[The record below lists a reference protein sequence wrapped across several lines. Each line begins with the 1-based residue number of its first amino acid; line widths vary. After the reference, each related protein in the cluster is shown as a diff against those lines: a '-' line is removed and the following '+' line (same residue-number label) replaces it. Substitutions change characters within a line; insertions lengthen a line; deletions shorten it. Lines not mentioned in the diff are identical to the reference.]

1 MGRITDLQVTHVS
14 IVDKAANRRK
24 FLLMKSDDQQPNVE
38 QTVRVVKSDAA
49 EQILYGVVYEPLVK
63 DAHDDYMTADDIE
76 KAAHMFLKDYRQ
88 IDKQHDFVSQVGDVI
103 ESYISPV
110 DFTMGDELV
119 TKGTWVMAVKVDDET
134 WQAAQDGLF
143 TGFSLA
149 GYGNVEKAQE
159 TPQEPS
165 EDAQTEAG
173 FMKMMKQF
181 FRRLAKGEIKDD
193 IEASRPKNEM
203 SRAIFHFTDI
213 AEGELWRERPDVERI
228 RTAHQELG
236 DYINQ
241 FAASAVTKSEE
252 PQGEE
257 VMTMTK
263 EELQALVTD
272 TVAEAV
278 AKALDKEEEPK
289 EPASPQAEP
298 EVESVAETEAPQAEP
313 EQPTEQTELAKA
325 LERIAEL
332 EKQVDARPLPL
343 SSGAEVVKTETP
355 EKKSYLKFFG

>member
-24 FLLMKSDDQQPNVE
+24 FFLMKSDEQQPNVE
-38 QTVRVVKSDAA
+38 QVARVVKSDAA
-49 EQILYGVVYEPLVK
+49 EQILYGIVYEPLVK

-88 IDKQHDFVSQVGDVI
+88 IDKQHDFVSQPGEVI
-103 ESYISPV
+103 ESYIAPV
-110 DFTMGDELV
+110 DFTMNGETI

-134 WQAAQDGLF
+134 WQGAQKGEF

-159 TPQEPS
+159 P
-165 EDAQTEAG
+165 
-173 FMKMMKQF
+173 
-181 FRRLAKGEIKDD
+181 
-193 IEASRPKNEM
+193 
-203 SRAIFHFTDI
+203 
-213 AEGELWRERPDVERI
+213 V
-228 RTAHQELG
+228 
-236 DYINQ
+236 
-241 FAASAVTKSEE
+241 EE
-252 PQGEE
+252 PLTKEESTFFAKLKKFFAPLLEHEQVQKEQGEE

-278 AKALDKEEEPK
+278 AKALAKQETPE
-289 EPASPQAEP
+289 EPASPQDEP
-298 EVESVAETEAPQAEP
+298 EVEPVVEPEAPQAEL

-332 EKQVDARPLPL
+332 EKQVDARPVAF
-343 SSGAEVVKTETP
+343 SSGAEEVTKASDKP
-355 EKKSYLKFFG
+355 NYCKFV

>member
-24 FLLMKSDDQQPNVE
+24 FLLMKSDEQQPNVE

-88 IDKQHDFVSQVGDVI
+88 IDKQHDFVSQVGEVI

-165 EDAQTEAG
+165 EDVLTKEEST
-173 FMKMMKQF
+173 F
-181 FRRLAKGEIKDD
+181 FAKLK
-193 IEASRPKNEM
+193 K
-203 SRAIFHFTDI
+203 F
-213 AEGELWRERPDVERI
+213 
-228 RTAHQELG
+228 
-236 DYINQ
+236 
-241 FAASAVTKSEE
+241 FAPLLEHEQVQKE
-252 PQGEE
+252 QGEE

-263 EELQALVTD
+263 EELQTLVTD

-278 AKALDKEEEPK
+278 AKALAKQETPA
-289 EPASPQAEP
+289 EPASPQDEP
-298 EVESVAETEAPQAEP
+298 EAVAEDVVKEETPAEDT
-313 EQPTEQTELAKA
+313 TEQTELAKA

-332 EKQVDARPLPL
+332 EKQVDARPVAF
-343 SSGAEVVKTETP
+343 SSGAEEVMKASNKP
-355 EKKSYLKFFG
+355 NYCKFV

>member
-88 IDKQHDFVSQVGDVI
+88 IDKQHDFVSQVGEVI

-149 GYGNVEKAQE
+149 GYGNVEKA
-159 TPQEPS
+159 EPV
-165 EDAQTEAG
+165 EAPLT
-173 FMKMMKQF
+173 KEESTF
-181 FRRLAKGEIKDD
+181 FTKLKK
-193 IEASRPKNEM
+193 
-203 SRAIFHFTDI
+203 F
-213 AEGELWRERPDVERI
+213 
-228 RTAHQELG
+228 
-236 DYINQ
+236 
-241 FAASAVTKSEE
+241 FAPLLEHEQVQKE
-252 PQGEE
+252 QGEE

-263 EELQALVTD
+263 DELQTLVTE

-278 AKALDKEEEPK
+278 AKALAKEEDPK
-289 EPASPQAEP
+289 EPASPQVEP
-298 EVESVAETEAPQAEP
+298 EVAPEAEPEAPQAEP

-332 EKQVDARPLPL
+332 EKQVDARPVAF
-343 SSGAEVVKTETP
+343 SSGAEEVTKASDKP
-355 EKKSYLKFFG
+355 NYCKFV